1 VQLHRPLR
9 SSNLRHKKMK
19 AEWGLF
25 GLGEENYMRRLLEG
39 RLGIALLG
47 SALLLST
54 MASAQQKSTP
64 QRNLS
69 YDVSREVSVQGSVI
83 SYSETSSVAPFG
95 PRMTLQTSSGV
106 LDVHLGNARLL
117 ESNHFTLA
125 AGDSIRVV
133 GEGVPFSTGTQFL
146 ARIVQKGNQTLALRS
161 AQGFPLRPA
170 GKSAGQQG
178 AL

>member
-1 VQLHRPLR
+1 
-9 SSNLRHKKMK
+9 MT
-19 AEWGLF
+19 
-25 GLGEENYMRRLLEG
+25 RLLEG
-39 RLGIALLG
+39 RLGIALVG

-54 MASAQQKSTP
+54 MASAQQKSIP

-69 YDVSREVSVQGSVI
+69 YDVSREVALQGSVI

-95 PRMTLQTSSGV
+95 PHVTLQTSSGV
-106 LDVHLGNARLL
+106 VDVHLGNARVL

-125 AGDSIRVV
+125 AGDSVRVV
-133 GEGVPFSTGTQFL
+133 GENVPVGTGTQFL
-146 ARIVQKGNQTLALRS
+146 ARIVQKGNQTVALRS

-170 GKSAGQQG
+170 ATSANGKG

>member
-1 VQLHRPLR
+1 
-9 SSNLRHKKMK
+9 MT
-19 AEWGLF
+19 
-25 GLGEENYMRRLLEG
+25 RLLEG
-39 RLGIALLG
+39 RLGIALVG

-54 MASAQQKSTP
+54 MASAQQKSIP

-69 YDVSREVSVQGSVI
+69 YEVSREVALQGSVI

-95 PRMTLQTSSGV
+95 PRVTLQTSSGV

-125 AGDSIRVV
+125 AGDSLRVV
-133 GEGVPFSTGTQFL
+133 GENVALGSGTQFL
-146 ARIVQKGNQTLALRS
+146 ARIVQKGGQTLALRS

-170 GKSAGQQG
+170 ATSANGKG